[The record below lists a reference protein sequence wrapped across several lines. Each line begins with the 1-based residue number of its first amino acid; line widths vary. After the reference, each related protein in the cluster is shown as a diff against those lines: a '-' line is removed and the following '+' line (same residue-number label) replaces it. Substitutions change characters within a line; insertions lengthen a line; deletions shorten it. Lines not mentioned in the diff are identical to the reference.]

1 MYPTARP
8 FLCTGSPFGCSV
20 FLVGIDPGV
29 GIAFWPHWH
38 PNKGCDKQGWLQSYL
53 AKHNRYRPTRKRIE
67 ILLKML
73 APHRVLETNIF
84 PFQREPRTKL
94 ISTDT
99 RLFEFLLQTIQPRL
113 IFVHGQP
120 AVQRLSEL
128 LQTRLPRG
136 EFVRVKY
143 QQRIVHVIAGHHLS
157 GQGQT
162 AGEAW
167 SDVKVEEF
175 GRRLRNHIAR

>member
-1 MYPTARP
+1 VLAR
-8 FLCTGSPFGCSV
+8 
-20 FLVGIDPGV
+20 
-29 GIAFWPHWH
+29 
-38 PNKGCDKQGWLQSYL
+38 
-53 AKHNRYRPTRKRIE
+53 
-67 ILLKML
+67 
-73 APHRVLETNIF
+73 HRVLETNIF
-84 PFQREPRTKL
+84 PFHREPRTKL
-94 ISTDT
+94 TSTDT

-128 LQTRLPRG
+128 VHTGLPRG

-157 GQGQT
+157 GQGQP

-167 SDVKVEEF
+167 SDAKVEEF